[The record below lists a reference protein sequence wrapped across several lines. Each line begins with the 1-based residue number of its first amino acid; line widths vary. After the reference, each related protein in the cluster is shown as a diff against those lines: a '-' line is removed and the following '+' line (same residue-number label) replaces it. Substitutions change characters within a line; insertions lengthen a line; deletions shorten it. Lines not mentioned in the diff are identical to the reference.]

1 MSKREQGF
9 EYTGMDNL
17 EVMLEA
23 QNYNRFLTD
32 QVIANRV
39 AGGAILDFG
48 AGIGTFAEMVQSRGI
63 EVHCL
68 EPDERQAAL
77 LHAKGFETFSS
88 ADDIAAASYDYI
100 YSLNVFEHIEDDGTA
115 VNQAYRILKPGG
127 ALYIYPACATS
138 SVPRASYRANAP
150 MSTASVF
157 LPRWPTTS
165 NPATTEHSTLQ
176 QYVFTTVFC
185 SRLAA

>member
-127 ALYIYPACATS
+127 ALYIYGLHTGQMRLCRLHRFFCHAGLQPQTRRRRS
-138 SVPRASYRANAP
+138 TQHFSNTFLRPFSVPA
-150 MSTASVF
+150 
-157 LPRWPTTS
+157 
-165 NPATTEHSTLQ
+165 
-176 QYVFTTVFC
+176 
-185 SRLAA
+185 